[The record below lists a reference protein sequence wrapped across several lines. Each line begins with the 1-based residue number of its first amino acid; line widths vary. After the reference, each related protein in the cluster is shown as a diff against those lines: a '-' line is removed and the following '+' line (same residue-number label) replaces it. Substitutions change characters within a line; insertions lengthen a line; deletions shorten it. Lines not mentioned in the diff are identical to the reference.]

1 MPDLSRRQFLAT
13 ASAAA
18 APAARPNVVLI
29 YCDDLGYGD
38 LGCYG
43 SRIRTPNLDRMAR
56 EGARFTHFLSANPVC
71 SPSRAALLTGRYPT
85 RVNVPR
91 VLFPPDTEGLARNE
105 KTLADLLKAR
115 GYRTQCVGKW
125 HLGHTPD
132 YLPTSRGFDNYFGIP
147 YSNDMTPPRLMRNT
161 ETVVERADMDTLT
174 ESYTKEAV
182 QFIDKS
188 KNDPFFLYLPHT
200 MVHIPLGAGP
210 RFKGKSKHGLY
221 GDAVEEIDWSTGEIL
236 AALKRNGLDRNTLVL
251 FSSDNGPWY
260 QGSPGRLRGRKGS
273 TYEGGVRLPLLARM
287 PGRIPAGLV
296 SDSMAST
303 MDVVP
308 TVARLAGA
316 ELPSQPLD
324 GVDILPLLTGQKKD
338 LDRDALLYFDGWNIQ
353 CIRRGPWKLHVSRYN
368 TFVYGPAPA
377 GGRVNLPLRPPEL
390 YNLAEDPDESNDVAA
405 QNPEI
410 VSSLTRRIGEL
421 LPGFPEAVRKAWD
434 ETAARRTRPA
444 EPGRLPAIG
453 AP

>member
-1 MPDLSRRQFLAT
+1 
-13 ASAAA
+13 
-18 APAARPNVVLI
+18 VLI

-38 LGCYG
+38 LGCFG

-91 VLFPPDTEGLARNE
+91 VLFPPDAEGLARNE
-105 KTLADLLKAR
+105 RTLADLLKAR

-147 YSNDMTPPRLMRNT
+147 YSNDMNPPRLMRNT

-182 QFIDKS
+182 QFIDRS
-188 KNDPFFLYLPHT
+188 KNDPFFLYFPHT
-200 MVHIPLGAGP
+200 MVHIPLGAGA

-273 TYEGGVRLPLLARM
+273 TYEGGVRVPLLARM

-296 SDSMAST
+296 CDAMAST
-303 MDVVP
+303 MDVLP

-353 CIRRGPWKLHVSRYN
+353 CICRRPWKLHVSRYN
-368 TFVYGPAPA
+368 TFVYGPVPA

-390 YNLAEDPDESNDVAA
+390 YNLAEDPDESNDVAG

-410 VSSLTRRIGEL
+410 VSSLTRRIAEL

-434 ETAARRTRPA
+434 ETLARKTRPA